1 MCWGREKR
9 GTSRHF
15 GMSPCGKKCTA
26 CPSCLCLPPPLPCV
40 CSRRTCLGPRGPQGR
55 AGGRQASTS
64 AYSRS
69 RSTRVPPKRTARAGG
84 RAARHGGGGSAARRE
99 GMQGWASERPR
110 RGPFAASAACGVA
123 STSAARADPPRR
135 HPGAAPVLPPRPRRA
150 RRDLLR
156 RPTPET
162 LSGAGP
168 HGTGAGGGRPAGAPQ
183 GDSQV
188 RSRRCGSAAP
198 PRACG
203 AREAP
208 TCLSRC
214 VVRRAAADLR
224 GFVGEFVAIISC
236 RVGLGRVC
244 ASALQPGVRA
254 RRVPCGGVLRGV
266 HARGGP
272 GQRRLAGAEARH
284 RSASSALPLGPPPQ
298 PCRCLMR

>member
-1 MCWGREKR
+1 MRGHRTARAAARPVCWGREKR
-9 GTSRHF
+9 GTSLHF

-135 HPGAAPVLPPRPRRA
+135 HPGAAPVLPPRP
-150 RRDLLR
+150 
-156 RPTPET
+156 
-162 LSGAGP
+162 
-168 HGTGAGGGRPAGAPQ
+168 GGRAGIYCGAPIRKRCLGQGRTEPAPAAGAPPA
-183 GDSQV
+183 
-188 RSRRCGSAAP
+188 R
-198 PRACG
+198 PRATARYARVG
-203 AREAP
+203 AA
-208 TCLSRC
+208 
-214 VVRRAAADLR
+214 VRRRRERAARVRLPPVFPDA
-224 GFVGEFVAIISC
+224 SC
-236 RVGLGRVC
+236 RC
-244 ASALQPGVRA
+244 
-254 RRVPCGGVLRGV
+254 CRGEGSWV
-266 HARGGP
+266 
-272 GQRRLAGAEARH
+272 
-284 RSASSALPLGPPPQ
+284 SSWQ
-298 PCRCLMR
+298 

>member
-1 MCWGREKR
+1 MRGHRTARAAARPVCWGREKR
-9 GTSRHF
+9 GTSLHF

-135 HPGAAPVLPPRPRRA
+135 HPGRLV
-150 RRDLLR
+150 LR
-156 RPTPET
+156 RPHAHARATVDE
-162 LSGAGP
+162 ADVVEP
-168 HGTGAGGGRPAGAPQ
+168 HGVGARPNVHPYHAAVEAGAIGLIDVGGEA
-183 GDSQV
+183 GDLHDVDALAVGAALDADARWPEQV
-188 RSRRCGSAAP
+188 QQDGVEQS
-198 PRACG
+198 
-203 AREAP
+203 
-208 TCLSRC
+208 
-214 VVRRAAADLR
+214 D
-224 GFVGEFVAIISC
+224 
-236 RVGLGRVC
+236 RVSHV
-244 ASALQPGVRA
+244 
-254 RRVPCGGVLRGV
+254 
-266 HARGGP
+266 
-272 GQRRLAGAEARH
+272 
-284 RSASSALPLGPPPQ
+284 
-298 PCRCLMR
+298 